1 MKAFLPFGNKFDIC
15 LEVRTQNGVVK
26 KKKKK
31 SQTLLYLRFQVQFY
45 IIAQTFLLI
54 LSLFLTFSPSIF
66 RLLASHLHLSTH
78 HQTLLD
84 RLGLTKLR
92 PITLT
97 PGKKK
102 KVGVALSYFI
112 FSFL

>member
-15 LEVRTQNGVVK
+15 LEVRTQNGGV

-31 SQTLLYLRFQVQFY
+31 SQMLLYLQFQVQFY

-54 LSLFLTFSPSIF
+54 LSLFLTFSPNIF
-66 RLLASHLHLSTH
+66 RLLASHLHLSTY

-102 KVGVALSYFI
+102 K
-112 FSFL
+112 